1 MISSQT
7 GATLRSMEPYAF
19 PEITGY
25 TIYRAH
31 EKVGSVGATSTR
43 YIDPTKPTQTVN
55 YQVATVYGN
64 RESAPSAAISF
75 TPTANAEV
83 ECANPAIYPNPFGTT
98 LHLNGSERIRRI
110 EVFSPDGRLLLR
122 QDNPGAVV
130 DTHTLPAG
138 VCLIRLTLDDNTEQT
153 LRGIKH

>member
-1 MISSQT
+1 
-7 GATLRSMEPYAF
+7 ME
-19 PEITGY
+19 
-25 TIYRAH
+25 R
-31 EKVGSVGATSTR
+31 
-43 YIDPTKPTQTVN
+43 
-55 YQVATVYGN
+55 
-64 RESAPSAAISF
+64 
-75 TPTANAEV
+75 
-83 ECANPAIYPNPFGTT
+83 ANPAIYPNPFGTA